1 MNIPQ
6 GGIRK
11 GVNNYNIES
20 YNCRKMAVFTRT
32 TKNLILKIDEFF
44 DNIDLGLLVFR
55 EGVKAYLEK
64 DLDAFNRHIQKV
76 ELLESNADKLQRSIE
91 NEMITHSILPQHRS
105 EVSSLIDV
113 LDEII
118 DTIKATLNEFSIELP
133 DIPSSLNHNFI
144 SIMEASV
151 SAGEELIPAARA
163 YFKSPYTVREK
174 LLKVYYFE
182 SETDKVSRSTTRIIF
197 QEMKELDLAH
207 KSHLRY
213 IIHHIENISDNAQK
227 AADLLSAM
235 AIKIV
240 I

>member
-1 MNIPQ
+1 M
-6 GGIRK
+6 
-11 GVNNYNIES
+11 
-20 YNCRKMAVFTRT
+20 
-32 TKNLILKIDEFF
+32 
-44 DNIDLGLLVFR
+44 LVFK

-64 DLDAFNRHIQKV
+64 DMETFNRHFQKI

-91 NEMITHSILPQHRS
+91 NEMITHSILPQQRG
-105 EVSSLIDV
+105 EVSSLIDE

-118 DTIKATLNEFSIELP
+118 DTIKASLNEFGIEMPEIP
-133 DIPSSLNHNFI
+133 DSLNHNFI

-163 YFKSPYTVREK
+163 YFTSPYTVREK

-182 SETDKVSRSTTRIIF
+182 SETDKVCRSTTRKIF
-197 QEMKELDLAH
+197 HEMNDLDLAH

-213 IIHHIENISDNAQK
+213 IIKHIENISDNAQK
-227 AADLLSAM
+227 AADLLSTM

-240 I
+240 M